1 LQVVTVFEF
10 FVAFLQ
16 VNASLIDCGPLLFGK
31 CFENIFVFGTVLS
44 KIAETDFFAKCFAGH
59 NEKLDS
65 YLVDVMIHEFLT
77 GFILRVVEREES
89 VVVSYNK
96 EFLEPAIKKELRE
109 TVLNNFFLKYFW
121 GNLGKHIGKFLV
133 PFLQDHDNELI
144 AYKPGPIRSLII
156 QTLSI

>member
-1 LQVVTVFEF
+1 
-10 FVAFLQ
+10 
-16 VNASLIDCGPLLFGK
+16 VNASVVDCGPLLFGK
-31 CFENIFVFGTVLS
+31 CFKNIFVFGTVLS
-44 KIAETDFFAKCFAGH
+44 KVAETDFFAKCFTGH
-59 NEKLDS
+59 NKKLDS

-77 GFILRVVEREES
+77 GFILRVVKREES
-89 VVVSYNK
+89 VVISDNK

-109 TVLNNFFLKYFW
+109 TVLDNFFLKYFW

-144 AYKPGPIRSLII
+144 AYKPGPIRSFII